1 MTDRSKL
8 ESRHKSL
15 SNKVDTLEEQRQ
27 WKRNFEHK
35 SDLIDL
41 KKEKLK
47 IKDKILSKSKVESET
62 EQLDLFK

>member
-1 MTDRSKL
+1 MTDQSKL
-8 ESRHKSL
+8 ENRHKSL

-27 WKRNFEHK
+27 WKRSFEHK

-47 IKDKILSKSKVESET
+47 IKDKILSKSKVESE
-62 EQLDLFK
+62 QLDLFK

>member
-1 MTDRSKL
+1 MTDQSKL
-8 ESRHKSL
+8 ENRHKSL

-27 WKRNFEHK
+27 WKRSFEHK

-47 IKDKILSKSKVESET
+47 IKDKILKSESE
-62 EQLDLFK
+62 QLELFSKN